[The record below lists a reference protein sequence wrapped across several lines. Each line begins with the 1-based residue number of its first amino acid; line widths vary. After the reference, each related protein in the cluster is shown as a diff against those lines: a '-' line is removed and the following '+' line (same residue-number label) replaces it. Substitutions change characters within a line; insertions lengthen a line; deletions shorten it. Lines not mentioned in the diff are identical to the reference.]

1 MASTNWPPSPN
12 LCGRPLDTALLLH
25 RDYVAEFCNHIYQSR
40 AEGCWDDRVPIV
52 EAFLPLLQSTTSIGH
67 VLANRV
73 DGLQNGFDTFSKIQ
87 KAIDCLN
94 DQTPYVQRLGGEWL
108 GPYRVERGDA
118 VGLLEVKDGEEELS
132 RSNSSNIRSIG
143 SNPASSL
150 SSSTTTPVVRHH
162 TIKPPH
168 AKNRA
173 VTIKIH
179 DPQTRSELELQSFH
193 ELEDRLI
200 RDLGRTRIH
209 LDAIGLHASGDV
221 RIVTA
226 SASGAWFLRDPRRWR
241 PRYFG
246 HGARV
251 RFPIRG

>member
-1 MASTNWPPSPN
+1 MAATNFPRSPD
-12 LCGRPLDTALLLH
+12 LSGRPLDTALLLH

-40 AEGCWDDRVPIV
+40 AEGWDDRVPIG
-52 EAFLPLLQSTTSIGH
+52 AFLPLLQSTTSIGH

-87 KAIDCLN
+87 HAIDHLN
-94 DQTPYVQRLGGEWL
+94 DQTPYVQRLGEWL
-108 GPYRVERGDA
+108 GPYRVERENAAG
-118 VGLLEVKDGEEELS
+118 VEVVKEEEEQQSLLALS
-132 RSNSSNIRSIG
+132 RSDSPNIRSIG
-143 SNPASSL
+143 SNPL
-150 SSSTTTPVVRHH
+150 SSSTAPVVRH

-168 AKNRA
+168 AKNRE
-173 VTIKIH
+173 VTIKIR
-179 DPQTRSELELQSFH
+179 DPQTRSELELQSSD
-193 ELEDRLI
+193 ELEDRLM

-226 SASGAWFLRDPRRWR
+226 SASGAWFLRNPRRWR
-241 PRYFG
+241 PKNFG

-251 RFPIRG
+251 RFPICG

>member
-1 MASTNWPPSPN
+1 MAATNWPRSPD

-40 AEGCWDDRVPIV
+40 AEGWDDRVPI

-87 KAIDCLN
+87 QAIDHLN
-94 DQTPYVQRLGGEWL
+94 NQTPYVQRLGEWL

-118 VGLLEVKDGEEELS
+118 AGLEVKEEEEQSLALS
-132 RSNSSNIRSIG
+132 RSDSPNIRSIG
-143 SNPASSL
+143 SNPARPASSL
-150 SSSTTTPVVRHH
+150 SSTAPVVRH

-168 AKNRA
+168 AKNRE
-173 VTIKIH
+173 VTIKIR
-179 DPQTRSELELQSFH
+179 DPQTRSELELQSFD
-193 ELEDRLI
+193 ELEDRLM

-221 RIVTA
+221 RIITT

-241 PRYFG
+241 PRNFG
-246 HGARV
+246 PGARV
-251 RFPIRG
+251 RFPIGG